1 MPYVIADSDEGYED
15 DKEEAVMASEGVP
28 IELRWAFKTLGE
40 ILWISYGRN
49 WFGRSEE

>member
-1 MPYVIADSDEGYED
+1 MPYGIADSDEDYED
-15 DKEEAVMASEGVP
+15 DKEEASEGVP